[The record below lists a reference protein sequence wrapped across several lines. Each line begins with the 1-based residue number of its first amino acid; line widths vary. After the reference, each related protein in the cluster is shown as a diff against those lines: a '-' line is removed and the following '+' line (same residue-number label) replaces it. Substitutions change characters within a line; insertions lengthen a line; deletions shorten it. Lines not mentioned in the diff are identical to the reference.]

1 MFHSLSY
8 EPLYSRAQ
16 RPPAPLRALR
26 CDEKMKSPAGSGVLL
41 GLGTHREIERD
52 REREREEKKKLYI
65 YKVAPEKI

>member
-52 REREREEKKKLYI
+52 REREKKKYI
-65 YKVAPEKI
+65 YKVAPEKIEK